1 MPALTSDC
9 FYWVKDDALSP
20 EFCQSLIDRFESCPD
35 IAEGTTLNGYS
46 HLKRSTDLCVSGR
59 EDFKEE
65 DQTLYLSLTLNMRE
79 YLSQLKYRPWRHG
92 LRDSGY
98 NVQRTKPGEGFD
110 WHNDFYATTTQNE
123 LRVLTF
129 IWYLNDV
136 DEGGETEFVNG
147 VVITPRV
154 GRLAV
159 FPAEFTAAH
168 RGVTP
173 VSGTKWIATG
183 WFHQSITPS

>member
-1 MPALTSDC
+1 M
-9 FYWVKDDALSP
+9 
-20 EFCQSLIDRFESCPD
+20 
-35 IAEGTTLNGYS
+35 
-46 HLKRSTDLCVSGR
+46 
-59 EDFKEE
+59 
-65 DQTLYLSLTLNMRE
+65 
-79 YLSQLKYRPWRHG
+79 
-92 LRDSGY
+92 
-98 NVQRTKPGEGFD
+98 QRTKPGEGFD